1 VIPVGV
7 IGHGTIGSVVVEA
20 LACGEV
26 PGCRLAAVLTRTPAG
41 AGRPAVPA
49 AVASRDDLLA
59 SSRLVVEAADS
70 HAVAEHGAAIVDAG
84 IDLLVVSVGAL
95 ADDRLRARL
104 CTPSGG
110 RLLLSSGA
118 IGGLGLLRS
127 AALYGPLREVRL
139 TTTKPPPA
147 LERPWMTE
155 AERAR
160 LRSATRPVTVYA
172 GTARDAVDRFPQ
184 SVNVAATLALATVGF
199 DETRVEVV
207 ADPAATRVRHDIAVE
222 AAAGRYAVSI
232 ENVPSSSPRTS
243 AVTPY
248 AVLRA
253 LRDLTATLVVGV

>member
-7 IGHGTIGSVVVEA
+7 IGHGAIGSVVAGA
-20 LACGEV
+20 LARAEV
-26 PGCRLAAVLTRTPAG
+26 PGCCLAAVLARAG
-41 AGRPAVPA
+41 GADAGPPVPA

-59 SSRLVVEAADS
+59 RSRLVVEAAGS
-70 HAVAEHGAAIVDAG
+70 EALAEHGAAIVEAG
-84 IDLLVVSVGAL
+84 VDLLVVSVGAL
-95 ADDRLRARL
+95 ADDALRERL
-104 CTPSGG
+104 CAPSGG
-110 RLLLSSGA
+110 RVLLSSGA
-118 IGGLGLLRS
+118 VGGLGLVRA

-139 TTTKPPPA
+139 TTTKRPAA

-160 LRSATRPVTVYA
+160 LRAATGPVTVFR
-172 GTARDAVDRFPQ
+172 GSARDAVGRFPA

-207 ADPAATRVRHDIAVE
+207 ADPTARRVRHEIAVE

-232 ENVPSSSPRTS
+232 ENVPSANAQTS

-253 LRDLTATLVVGV
+253 LRDLTASVVVGV